1 MCRNSVQ
8 ERSRM
13 KKKIMLFLLAVFLGF
28 ALLISAICFFVP
40 KKNQNSRENTTE
52 QQKTEDAAEQ
62 TEKEKRE
69 QYHFTNLE
77 YIYYINSENE
87 TDFEEQA
94 AEYVEKNYKNVQWIN
109 ALSKYDDDVSSNA
122 GTATF
127 YLQLDDDDNSVI
139 LISYDKRKEIF
150 SFAPYKKKI
159 ESIEDYGGMPQ
170 EKNTM
175 QDDEEEYNEIG
186 TEPIH
191 LGNPQITDQDN
202 SLEAVANEK
211 ELSQELLKF
220 LEKEGEERR
229 NFYVASV
236 ENTGEKNYKNVQWI
250 NALAKFD
257 DDVSSN
263 TGTATFYL
271 QLDDEDNSVVLIS
284 YDKKK
289 EIFSFV
295 PYKKQIE
302 NIEDYG
308 GMPQEKN
315 TMQDDEEEYNE
326 IGTEPIH
333 LGEPQITDQDNSLEA
348 VANKNELSQELLKF
362 LEKEGEE
369 RRNFYVTSVENTGG
383 KNFKAVLDFST
394 KRSDGK
400 NISITF
406 ENGIYTFAFK

>member
-1 MCRNSVQ
+1 
-8 ERSRM
+8 M
-13 KKKIMLFLLAVFLGF
+13 KKKIVIFLLAVFLVF
-28 ALLISAICFFVP
+28 ALLVSALCFFAP

-52 QQKTEDAAEQ
+52 QPKTEDTAEQ

-87 TDFEEQA
+87 TDFEEQ

-127 YLQLDDDDNSVI
+127 YLQLDDDDNSII

-150 SFAPYKKKI
+150 SFAPYKKQI
-159 ESIEDYGGMPQ
+159 ENIEDYGGMPQ

-175 QDDEEEYNEIG
+175 QDDEEDYNEIG
-186 TEPIH
+186 TEPIN

-236 ENTGEKNYKNVQWI
+236 ENTGEKNYK
-250 NALAKFD
+250 
-257 DDVSSN
+257 
-263 TGTATFYL
+263 
-271 QLDDEDNSVVLIS
+271 
-284 YDKKK
+284 
-289 EIFSFV
+289 
-295 PYKKQIE
+295 
-302 NIEDYG
+302 
-308 GMPQEKN
+308 
-315 TMQDDEEEYNE
+315 
-326 IGTEPIH
+326 
-333 LGEPQITDQDNSLEA
+333 
-348 VANKNELSQELLKF
+348 
-362 LEKEGEE
+362 
-369 RRNFYVTSVENTGG
+369 
-383 KNFKAVLDFST
+383 AVLDFVT

-400 NISITF
+400 NITVTF
-406 ENGIYTFAFK
+406 EDGTYTFSLE

>member
-1 MCRNSVQ
+1 MMKMCRNSVQ

-13 KKKIMLFLLAVFLGF
+13 KKKIVIFLLAVFLVF
-28 ALLISAICFFVP
+28 ALLVSALCFFAP
-40 KKNQNSRENTTE
+40 QKNQNSRENTTE
-52 QQKTEDAAEQ
+52 EQKTEDAAEQ

-109 ALSKYDDDVSSNA
+109 AL
-122 GTATF
+122 
-127 YLQLDDDDNSVI
+127 
-139 LISYDKRKEIF
+139 
-150 SFAPYKKKI
+150 
-159 ESIEDYGGMPQ
+159 
-170 EKNTM
+170 
-175 QDDEEEYNEIG
+175 
-186 TEPIH
+186 
-191 LGNPQITDQDN
+191 
-202 SLEAVANEK
+202 
-211 ELSQELLKF
+211 
-220 LEKEGEERR
+220 
-229 NFYVASV
+229 
-236 ENTGEKNYKNVQWI
+236 
-250 NALAKFD
+250 AKFD

-271 QLDDEDNSVVLIS
+271 QLDDEDHSIVLVS

-289 EIFSFV
+289 KIFSFS
-295 PYKKQIE
+295 PYKKQIK
-302 NIEDYG
+302 NIEIYG
-308 GMPQEKN
+308 GMSQEKN

-326 IGTEPIH
+326 IGIEPIN
-333 LGEPQITDQDNSLEA
+333 LGEPNIVDQDDSLGA
-348 VANKNELSQELLKF
+348 VADEKELSQELLKF

-369 RRNFYVTSVENTGG
+369 RRNFYAVSVESTGE
-383 KNFKAVLDFST
+383 KDYKAVLDFST

>member
-1 MCRNSVQ
+1 MKMCRNSVQ

-13 KKKIMLFLLAVFLGF
+13 KKKIMRFLLAVFLGF

-40 KKNQNSRENTTE
+40 KKNQNSRENPTE
-52 QQKTEDAAEQ
+52 QQKTEDTAEQ

-69 QYHFTNLE
+69 KYHFTNLE

-236 ENTGEKNYKNVQWI
+236 ENTGEKNYK
-250 NALAKFD
+250 
-257 DDVSSN
+257 
-263 TGTATFYL
+263 
-271 QLDDEDNSVVLIS
+271 
-284 YDKKK
+284 
-289 EIFSFV
+289 
-295 PYKKQIE
+295 
-302 NIEDYG
+302 
-308 GMPQEKN
+308 
-315 TMQDDEEEYNE
+315 
-326 IGTEPIH
+326 
-333 LGEPQITDQDNSLEA
+333 
-348 VANKNELSQELLKF
+348 
-362 LEKEGEE
+362 
-369 RRNFYVTSVENTGG
+369 
-383 KNFKAVLDFST
+383 AVLDFVT

-400 NISITF
+400 NITVTF
-406 ENGIYTFAFK
+406 EDGTYTFSLE

>member
-13 KKKIMLFLLAVFLGF
+13 KKKIVIFLLAVFLVF
-28 ALLISAICFFVP
+28 ALLVSALCFFAP

-52 QQKTEDAAEQ
+52 QPKTEDTAEQ

-109 ALSKYDDDVSSNA
+109 ALSKYDDDVS
-122 GTATF
+122 
-127 YLQLDDDDNSVI
+127 
-139 LISYDKRKEIF
+139 
-150 SFAPYKKKI
+150 FAPYKKQI
-159 ESIEDYGGMPQ
+159 ENIEDYGGMPQ

-175 QDDEEEYNEIG
+175 QDHEEDYNEIG
-186 TEPIH
+186 TEPIN

-236 ENTGEKNYKNVQWI
+236 ENTGERNY
-250 NALAKFD
+250 
-257 DDVSSN
+257 
-263 TGTATFYL
+263 
-271 QLDDEDNSVVLIS
+271 
-284 YDKKK
+284 
-289 EIFSFV
+289 
-295 PYKKQIE
+295 
-302 NIEDYG
+302 
-308 GMPQEKN
+308 
-315 TMQDDEEEYNE
+315 
-326 IGTEPIH
+326 
-333 LGEPQITDQDNSLEA
+333 
-348 VANKNELSQELLKF
+348 
-362 LEKEGEE
+362 
-369 RRNFYVTSVENTGG
+369 
-383 KNFKAVLDFST
+383 KAVLDFVT

-400 NISITF
+400 NITVTF
-406 ENGIYTFAFK
+406 EDGTYTFSLE

>member
-13 KKKIMLFLLAVFLGF
+13 KKKIVIFLLAVFLVF
-28 ALLISAICFFVP
+28 ALLVSALCFFAP

-52 QQKTEDAAEQ
+52 QPKTKDTAEQ

-109 ALSKYDDDVSSNA
+109 ALSKYDDD
-122 GTATF
+122 
-127 YLQLDDDDNSVI
+127 NSII

-150 SFAPYKKKI
+150 SFARYKKQI
-159 ESIEDYGGMPQ
+159 ENIEDYGGMPQ

-175 QDDEEEYNEIG
+175 QDDEEDYNEIG
-186 TEPIH
+186 TEPIN

-236 ENTGEKNYKNVQWI
+236 ENTGEKNYK
-250 NALAKFD
+250 
-257 DDVSSN
+257 
-263 TGTATFYL
+263 
-271 QLDDEDNSVVLIS
+271 
-284 YDKKK
+284 
-289 EIFSFV
+289 
-295 PYKKQIE
+295 
-302 NIEDYG
+302 
-308 GMPQEKN
+308 
-315 TMQDDEEEYNE
+315 
-326 IGTEPIH
+326 
-333 LGEPQITDQDNSLEA
+333 
-348 VANKNELSQELLKF
+348 
-362 LEKEGEE
+362 
-369 RRNFYVTSVENTGG
+369 
-383 KNFKAVLDFST
+383 AVLDFVT

-400 NISITF
+400 NITVTF
-406 ENGIYTFAFK
+406 EDGTYTFSLE

>member
-40 KKNQNSRENTTE
+40 KKKSKQQGNTTE
-52 QQKTEDAAEQ
+52 QPKTKDTAEQ

-109 ALSKYDDDVSSNA
+109 AL
-122 GTATF
+122 
-127 YLQLDDDDNSVI
+127 
-139 LISYDKRKEIF
+139 
-150 SFAPYKKKI
+150 
-159 ESIEDYGGMPQ
+159 
-170 EKNTM
+170 
-175 QDDEEEYNEIG
+175 
-186 TEPIH
+186 
-191 LGNPQITDQDN
+191 
-202 SLEAVANEK
+202 
-211 ELSQELLKF
+211 
-220 LEKEGEERR
+220 
-229 NFYVASV
+229 
-236 ENTGEKNYKNVQWI
+236 
-250 NALAKFD
+250 AKFD

-271 QLDDEDNSVVLIS
+271 QLDDDDNSIILIS
-284 YDKKK
+284 YDKRK
-289 EIFSFV
+289 EIFSFAR
-295 PYKKQIE
+295 YKKQIE

-315 TMQDDEEEYNE
+315 TMQDDEEDYNE
-326 IGTEPIH
+326 IGTEPIN
-333 LGEPQITDQDNSLEA
+333 LGNPQITDQDNSLEA

>member
-13 KKKIMLFLLAVFLGF
+13 KKKIVIFLLAVFLVF
-28 ALLISAICFFVP
+28 ALLVSALCFFAP
-40 KKNQNSRENTTE
+40 QKNQNSRENTTE

-109 ALSKYDDDVSSNA
+109 AL
-122 GTATF
+122 
-127 YLQLDDDDNSVI
+127 
-139 LISYDKRKEIF
+139 
-150 SFAPYKKKI
+150 
-159 ESIEDYGGMPQ
+159 
-170 EKNTM
+170 
-175 QDDEEEYNEIG
+175 
-186 TEPIH
+186 
-191 LGNPQITDQDN
+191 
-202 SLEAVANEK
+202 
-211 ELSQELLKF
+211 
-220 LEKEGEERR
+220 
-229 NFYVASV
+229 
-236 ENTGEKNYKNVQWI
+236 
-250 NALAKFD
+250 AKFD

-271 QLDDEDNSVVLIS
+271 QLDDEDHSIVLVS

-289 EIFSFV
+289 KIFSFS
-295 PYKKQIE
+295 PYKKQIK
-302 NIEDYG
+302 NIEIYG
-308 GMPQEKN
+308 GMSQEKN

-326 IGTEPIH
+326 IGIEPIN
-333 LGEPQITDQDNSLEA
+333 LGEPNIVDQDDSLGA
-348 VANKNELSQELLKF
+348 VADEKELSQELLKF

-369 RRNFYVTSVENTGG
+369 RRNFYAVSVESTGE
-383 KNFKAVLDFST
+383 KDYKAVLDFST
-394 KRSDGK
+394 KRSDRK

>member
-1 MCRNSVQ
+1 MPKFGTGKEQDEEKNSDISTGCLSGFCFTCFRFMFF
-8 ERSRM
+8 RS
-13 KKKIMLFLLAVFLGF
+13 
-28 ALLISAICFFVP
+28 P
-40 KKNQNSRENTTE
+40 KKSKQQGKYNGTT
-52 QQKTEDAAEQ
+52 KDRRCCRTDG
-62 TEKEKRE
+62 KRKKE

-94 AEYVEKNYKNVQWIN
+94 AEYV
-109 ALSKYDDDVSSNA
+109 
-122 GTATF
+122 
-127 YLQLDDDDNSVI
+127 
-139 LISYDKRKEIF
+139 
-150 SFAPYKKKI
+150 
-159 ESIEDYGGMPQ
+159 
-170 EKNTM
+170 
-175 QDDEEEYNEIG
+175 
-186 TEPIH
+186 
-191 LGNPQITDQDN
+191 
-202 SLEAVANEK
+202 
-211 ELSQELLKF
+211 
-220 LEKEGEERR
+220 
-229 NFYVASV
+229 
-236 ENTGEKNYKNVQWI
+236 EKNYKNVQWI

-333 LGEPQITDQDNSLEA
+333 LCEPQITDQDNSLEA
-348 VANKNELSQELLKF
+348 VANENELSQKLLKF

>member
-13 KKKIMLFLLAVFLGF
+13 KKKIVIFLLAVFLVF
-28 ALLISAICFFVP
+28 ALLVSALCFFAP
-40 KKNQNSRENTTE
+40 QKNQNSRENPTE

-94 AEYVEKNYKNVQWIN
+94 AEYV
-109 ALSKYDDDVSSNA
+109 
-122 GTATF
+122 
-127 YLQLDDDDNSVI
+127 
-139 LISYDKRKEIF
+139 
-150 SFAPYKKKI
+150 
-159 ESIEDYGGMPQ
+159 
-170 EKNTM
+170 
-175 QDDEEEYNEIG
+175 
-186 TEPIH
+186 
-191 LGNPQITDQDN
+191 
-202 SLEAVANEK
+202 
-211 ELSQELLKF
+211 
-220 LEKEGEERR
+220 
-229 NFYVASV
+229 
-236 ENTGEKNYKNVQWI
+236 EKNYKNVQWI

-348 VANKNELSQELLKF
+348 VANEKELSQELLKF

-369 RRNFYVTSVENTGG
+369 RRNFYVASVENTGE
-383 KNFKAVLDFST
+383 KNYKAVLDFVT

-400 NISITF
+400 NITVTF
-406 ENGIYTFAFK
+406 EDGTYTFSLE